1 MNRIASPHRQS
12 QERGRPRSMV
22 LTVYRPTLR
31 RWAVVAKL
39 AEVDG
44 ERVLGV
50 PYRHRQRLQGRVSL
64 PLLAL
69 RYAAEHGATAIIV
82 RFDDQR
88 LAFRLGLQEA
98 LRLGRRE
105 MLDGQVELWL
115 DLSLFEECPWP
126 EWEFAVQQVRLGP
139 GPEGLPRQLSFV
151 GEGVSA

>member
-1 MNRIASPHRQS
+1 MCRIATLRRQC
-12 QERGRPRSMV
+12 QEQGRPRSTA
-22 LTVYRPTLR
+22 LAVYRRTLR

-39 AEVDG
+39 AEADG
-44 ERVLGV
+44 ERVLAV
-50 PYRHRQRLQGRVSL
+50 PYRHRRRLQGRVSL

-82 RFDDQR
+82 RFDDERIAYR
-88 LAFRLGLQEA
+88 LPLQEA
-98 LRLGRRE
+98 LRLGRQE